1 MEYKTDN
8 LSEFNIQ
15 LNESDNSSSLSDNSS
30 SLSDNSSDNSSDDL
44 SDGSC
49 ESDALNEFGFSD
61 YDCEDEDATCRNFVG
76 DSWEDTIGGVNTLE
90 SSIMTNSVSSPVSS
104 PKSKTSSKASPVSS
118 PKSKTSS
125 KASPVSSP
133 KSKTSSS
140 YMIDIGSANTSQ
152 VSSPKSQTGD
162 GNVVMSDYITTE
174 STVTQDVKTEELR
187 PNNLQNKLPI
197 VGTPILAG
205 GSSMSLD
212 IDTDITVGMTEFLS
226 QISF

>member
-1 MEYKTDN
+1 
-8 LSEFNIQ
+8 
-15 LNESDNSSSLSDNSS
+15 
-30 SLSDNSSDNSSDDL
+30 
-44 SDGSC
+44 
-49 ESDALNEFGFSD
+49 
-61 YDCEDEDATCRNFVG
+61 
-76 DSWEDTIGGVNTLE
+76 
-90 SSIMTNSVSSPVSS
+90 
-104 PKSKTSSKASPVSS
+104 
-118 PKSKTSS
+118 
-125 KASPVSSP
+125 
-133 KSKTSSS
+133 
-140 YMIDIGSANTSQ
+140 MIDIGSANTSQ